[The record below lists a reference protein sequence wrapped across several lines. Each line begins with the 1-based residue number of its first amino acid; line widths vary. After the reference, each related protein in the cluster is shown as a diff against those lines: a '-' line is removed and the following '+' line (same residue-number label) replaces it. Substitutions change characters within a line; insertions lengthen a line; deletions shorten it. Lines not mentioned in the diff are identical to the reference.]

1 MEPES
6 RWFYSVWSVLLALF
20 VVLGPFGLPLLWRS
34 PRFSRRMK
42 VLLTAA
48 TVVYT
53 ALLIDEMLRAG
64 RLVAAMFDGEGLL

>member
-1 MEPES
+1 MERES

-20 VVLGPFGLPLLWRS
+20 VVLGPFGLPLLWKS
-34 PRFSRRMK
+34 PRFSQGMK

-53 ALLIDEMLRAG
+53 ALLIRETLRAG
-64 RLVAAMFDGEGLL
+64 RLVAAMFDAEGLP